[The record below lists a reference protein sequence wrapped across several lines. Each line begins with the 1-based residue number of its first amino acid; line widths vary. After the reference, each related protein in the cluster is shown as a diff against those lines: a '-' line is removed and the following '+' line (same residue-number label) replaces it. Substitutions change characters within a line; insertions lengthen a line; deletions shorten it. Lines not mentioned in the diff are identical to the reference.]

1 MGMDRPKAFGPVR
14 VIVGFQRSEAQTLH
28 QVGRRLPPHR
38 EAQALSREAVIAA
51 ADARSRPLDAHLFI
65 KRPGEEC
72 APLGENGADLILRHV
87 MASDDEETDLLTS
100 TLHRGDDLFACS
112 GVTMYEWRDV
122 DDRHRGVRVGD
133 AIAIRYKIVTRLVR
147 HLAPR
152 AHRDAHQ
159 DPGVLVNA
167 RNFVY

>member
-14 VIVGFQRSEAQTLH
+14 VTVGFQRSEAQTLH

-87 MASDDEETDLLTS
+87 MASDDEESDVRTS
-100 TLHRGDDLFACS
+100 SLHSSNRIFS
-112 GVTMYEWRDV
+112 FR
-122 DDRHRGVRVGD
+122 
-133 AIAIRYKIVTRLVR
+133 
-147 HLAPR
+147 
-152 AHRDAHQ
+152 
-159 DPGVLVNA
+159 
-167 RNFVY
+167 